1 MGDGGRDWGE
11 RVRAKDAKDAK
22 VRKGRETTGQ
32 VLCHGPRKNRCQK
45 ISDNKSLPSGAD
57 GYANL

>member
-1 MGDGGRDWGE
+1 MGRD
-11 RVRAKDAKDAK
+11 RVKDAKDAK
-22 VRKGRETTGQ
+22 VRKERETKGQ